1 MLLIPILD
9 TILEDKSKDDNKCW
23 WDLKGKVYSN
33 ETIQQVSVPSSSTK
47 SPQCDVVFT
56 QRHNMV
62 RHIRYKHEG
71 VRYPCS
77 KCDYKATTQSNLK
90 THIESIYEGLKYPC
104 SHCDVKVTDPSH
116 LRRHMKRTHKLWGKI
131 S

>member
-1 MLLIPILD
+1 MIPILD
-9 TILEDKSKDDNKCW
+9 TIPEDKSKDDNKCW
-23 WDLKGKVYSN
+23 WDWKGKVYSN

-71 VRYPCS
+71 VR
-77 KCDYKATTQSNLK
+77 
-90 THIESIYEGLKYPC
+90 
-104 SHCDVKVTDPSH
+104 
-116 LRRHMKRTHKLWGKI
+116 
-131 S
+131 